1 VAEREYV
8 WTDQGLAD
16 AQRNTVDLAEAVQ
29 ALYAPAGLRY
39 ERGIGDLLMIVI
51 GLADTG
57 RVIAVLC
64 DRIESSL
71 VFKIIAVRAVQGSD
85 LDDWRRRLG

>member
-1 VAEREYV
+1 MR
-8 WTDQGLAD
+8 
-16 AQRNTVDLAEAVQ
+16 
-29 ALYAPAGLRY
+29 
-39 ERGIGDLLMIVI
+39 
-51 GLADTG
+51 TG